1 MSLLRGSFGWFLRE
15 VPLGGSVGWFR
26 AGVALGGSVDGP
38 VAWFGRVVP
47 VGSSVPR
54 FRGVALGGSVL
65 RLRWV
70 VFFVS
75 SFLMLCV
82 CLRFSLSYFF
92 ILSCAS
98 DPSSPPRPTF
108 LNI

>member
-26 AGVALGGSVDGP
+26 AGVALGGSV
-38 VAWFGRVVP
+38 
-47 VGSSVPR
+47 
-54 FRGVALGGSVL
+54 L

-75 SFLMLCV
+75 SFL
-82 CLRFSLSYFF
+82 YFF
-92 ILSCAS
+92 DGFDVHYAA
-98 DPSSPPRPTF
+98 
-108 LNI
+108 